1 MELGPVF
8 FSVAQLLVAVALSA
22 VVAYLSVFLF
32 EQATKGLDEWEELRK
47 GNAAVGVVLGAIALA
62 TAWMVRPALGVSLA
76 GQDLGRALP
85 YYALALE
92 AVQVVFAL
100 VLAVV
105 MIIFA
110 LWLFDRL
117 TGKLDEW
124 AELQRGNLAVA
135 ALLAGV
141 ILGIAL
147 LGAAGIEGL
156 QEAIAPLLF

>member
-1 MELGPVF
+1 
-8 FSVAQLLVAVALSA
+8 
-22 VVAYLSVFLF
+22 VFLF
-32 EQATKGLDEWEELRK
+32 EQATKGLDEWEELRQ

-62 TAWMVRPALGVSLA
+62 AGWMVRPALRVSLA

-85 YYALALE
+85 YYALALM
-92 AVQVVFAL
+92 AVQVTLAL
-100 VLAVV
+100 VLTVV

-117 TGKLDEW
+117 TRGVDEW
-124 AELQRGNLAVA
+124 AEIQRGNLAVA

-141 ILGIAL
+141 ILSIAL
-147 LGAAGIEGL
+147 LGAVGIEGL